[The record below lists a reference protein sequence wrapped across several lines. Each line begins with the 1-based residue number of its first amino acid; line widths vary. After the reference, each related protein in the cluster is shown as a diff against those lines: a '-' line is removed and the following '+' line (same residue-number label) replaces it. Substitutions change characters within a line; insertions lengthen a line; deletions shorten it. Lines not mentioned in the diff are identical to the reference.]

1 MSSFSMPPAPVSS
14 SPPPPSPLAMD
25 PQNSVEHNERLGS
38 ALQYY
43 VDLSKSIDFST
54 LPDPVNRYELL
65 KVIGEGTYGEVYRAR
80 DRQTGK

>member
-1 MSSFSMPPAPVSS
+1 
-14 SPPPPSPLAMD
+14 MD
-25 PQNSVEHNERLGS
+25 QSNSVDHGGRLDP

-43 VDLSKSIDFST
+43 ADLSKSIDFSI

-80 DRQTGK
+80 DRQTGE